1 MNDSNAIKDI
11 EKGVKNI
18 LYKIPAATCNKVQ
31 CYFRVDLDQLLMYV
45 ANSIMASTKKNLML
59 GRNRWNHIKRS
70 PKSRVG
76 RERVIKKKKKNKCYE
91 QKSVADMANIT
102 NYINKHSKYEWS
114 KYIN

>member
-59 GRNRWNHIKRS
+59 GSKWSDITCFTHMLMAERYFLSKTDRN
-70 PKSRVG
+70 PLF
-76 RERVIKKKKKNKCYE
+76 
-91 QKSVADMANIT
+91 
-102 NYINKHSKYEWS
+102 
-114 KYIN
+114 